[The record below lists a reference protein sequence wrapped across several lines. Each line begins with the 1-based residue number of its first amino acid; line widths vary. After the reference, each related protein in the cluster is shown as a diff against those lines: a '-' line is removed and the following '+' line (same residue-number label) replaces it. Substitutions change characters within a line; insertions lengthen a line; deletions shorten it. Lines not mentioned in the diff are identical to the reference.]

1 MPDTEPVGSSEEKP
15 VALRREKDLL
25 GELDVPSGVYWGIHT
40 QRAMENF
47 TVSSTRVHPELIR
60 AFGAVKE
67 ACARANL
74 ELGFLPPQL
83 AEAIIAAAEELGQGQ
98 WYECFPLDAIQGGAG
113 TSTNMNA
120 NEVIA
125 NRALAIIGHEPGRYD
140 IISPYDHV
148 NLHQSTNDVYPTAL
162 RIAAIKMVLSL
173 AEDIASLQE
182 VIQAKEAR
190 YAGTLKLG
198 RTQLQ
203 DAVPVSFGQVFSA
216 WSQAVARDRWR
227 LYKVEERLRQV
238 SLGGTAIGTGLNA
251 PLAYVYLA
259 NDKLRQIVGRG
270 IARSEN
276 MIDVIQNA
284 DVFVEVSGLLKA
296 AAVTLMKIANDIRL
310 LASGPVG
317 GLAEIKIPAVQA
329 GSSIMPGK
337 VNPVIP
343 EMLNQ
348 VAIRVMANDQAVSM
362 AASMGQLELNAF
374 LPSIAHHLLDSLEI
388 MRNGVNIFSARCI
401 SGLEVDSARCT
412 DLLSRSITLVAALTP
427 YLGYNQAQELY
438 LQAQEEGKSIQRVAW
453 ESGLLNEEQLKQIL
467 NPREMTK
474 PGIAG
479 SKKLKQAA
487 PTGIRQD

>member
-1 MPDTEPVGSSEEKP
+1 MPNTEPVGNSEEKSGKF
-15 VALRREKDLL
+15 RREKDLL

-40 QRAMENF
+40 QRARSNF
-47 TVSSTRVHPELIR
+47 AVSSTRVHPELIR
-60 AFGAVKE
+60 AFGAVK
-67 ACARANL
+67 ASCARANL
-74 ELGFLPPQL
+74 ELGYLEPPIG
-83 AEAIIAAAEELGQGQ
+83 EAIIAAAEELAQGQ
-98 WYECFPLDAIQGGAG
+98 WYEYFPLDAIQGGAG

-125 NRALAIIGHEPGRYD
+125 NRALAIIGHAPGTYN
-140 IISPYDHV
+140 IINPYDHV

-173 AEDIASLQE
+173 SEDIASLQE
-182 VIQAKEAR
+182 AIQEKEAV

-203 DAVPVSFGQVFSA
+203 DAVPVSFGQVCSA
-216 WSQAVARDRWR
+216 WAQAVARDRWR

-238 SLGGTAIGTGLNA
+238 SLGGTAVGTGLNA
-251 PLAYVYLA
+251 PLAYVYLV
-259 NDKLRQIVGRG
+259 NDKLRQMVGRG

-276 MIDVIQNA
+276 MIDAIQNA
-284 DVFVEVSGLLKA
+284 DVFVEVSGLLKS
-296 AAVTLMKIANDIRL
+296 AAVTLTKIANDIRL

-348 VAIRVMANDQAVSM
+348 VAIRVLANDQAITL

-388 MRNGVNIFSARCI
+388 MSNGVRIFSERCI
-401 SGLEVDSARCT
+401 RGLSVNSEHCSE
-412 DLLSRSITLVAALTP
+412 LLSHSIALVTALTP
-427 YLGYNQAQELY
+427 YLGYTAAQELY
-438 LQAQEEGKSIQRVAW
+438 LKARADGKSIQETALA
-453 ESGLLNEEQLKQIL
+453 SGLLDKEQLELIL

-479 SKKLKQAA
+479 SKKLKPVA
-487 PTGIRQD
+487 PAGIRQD